1 MTMMVIC
8 RHGLYDLCLEARN
21 QNMIHIIT
29 KHTKFPSL
37 DAAVFDFDGT
47 LSKLRAGWENVM
59 APLMCE
65 SIPGDPAE
73 VAALVEKYIDQSTG
87 IQTIHQMRWLAEEV
101 NRRGGK
107 AEDPWTYKEEYNR
120 RLMLE
125 VQRRR
130 NAVMAGTED
139 VEKYSVPGSMA
150 FLTALKERGVELYAA
165 SGTDEEDVR
174 AEAEVLGFAAFFRE
188 IGGAR
193 RDTDDCSKEAVLR
206 RLVKP
211 GRNLLVVGDGK
222 VEIALGREAGALT
235 LGIASQ
241 DDPGN
246 TLTEM
251 NEQKYRRLAAA
262 GAHAIVCDFRKT
274 EELLAW
280 I

>member
-1 MTMMVIC
+1 MMEILLQHP
-8 RHGLYDLCLEARN
+8 RLE
-21 QNMIHIIT
+21 T
-29 KHTKFPSL
+29 L

-47 LSKLRAGWENVM
+47 LSKLRAGWEEVM

-65 SIPGDPAE
+65 LIPGEEEE
-73 VAALVEKYIDQSTG
+73 VQTLVRDYIDQSTG

-101 NRRGGK
+101 ARRGGK
-107 AEDPWTYKEEYNR
+107 AEDPWAYKDEYNR

-130 NAVMAGTED
+130 DAVTMGTEEA
-139 VEKYSVPGSMA
+139 EKYMVPGGMA
-150 FLTALKERGVELYAA
+150 FLKALQDRGVTMYAA
-165 SGTDEEDVR
+165 SGTDEEDVQT
-174 AEAEVLGFAAFFRE
+174 EAAVLGFAGFFTE
-188 IGGAR
+188 IAGAKR
-193 RDTDDCSKEAVLR
+193 TTDDCSKEAVLR
-206 RLVKP
+206 RLVRP
-211 GRNLLVVGDGK
+211 GRNLLVAGDGK

-241 DDPGN
+241 DAPGC
-246 TLTEM
+246 TIEAM

-274 EELLAW
+274 EEILAW